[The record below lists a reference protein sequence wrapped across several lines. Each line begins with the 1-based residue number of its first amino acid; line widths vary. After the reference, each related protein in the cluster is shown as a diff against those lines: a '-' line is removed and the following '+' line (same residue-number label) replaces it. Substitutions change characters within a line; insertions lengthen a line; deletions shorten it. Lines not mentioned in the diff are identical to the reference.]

1 MATTGVNF
9 VEIVSAANAILS
21 GSAVVATPFVA
32 GLNPNQALECVN
44 ATPSNTAITAENAV
58 PLDRVSFDLALTS
71 IPPANGTTFVVLG
84 KYVGGFAKNGC
95 ALVVLSGTT
104 AVTVDL
110 TNLGA
115 FTGVTSQSG
124 DTSLATANCL
134 VFNNIGAVDL
144 VLSPGASN
152 PSRLPTFTGTT
163 PTIVVPAGGCLCV
176 YAPTGLTVDST
187 HKTFTITPTAGGTL
201 AIAYGGA

>member
-32 GLNPNQALECVN
+32 GLTPDAALNCVN

-58 PLDRVSFDLALTS
+58 PLDRIIFDLALKTV
-71 IPPANGTTFVVLG
+71 PPAVGTTFVVLG

-95 ALVVLSGTT
+95 ALVNLTGTT

-110 TNLGA
+110 TNLAA
-115 FTGVTSQSG
+115 FTGVTSQAG
-124 DTSLATANCL
+124 DTSLATVNCL
-134 VFNNIGAVDL
+134 IFNNLGAVA
-144 VLSPGASN
+144 VTVAPGGSN

-163 PTIVVPAGGCLCV
+163 PTLSIPAGGAVCV
-176 YAPTGLTVDST
+176 FDSTGQTVDST
-187 HKTFTITPTAGGTL
+187 HKTFTLTPTAGGS
-201 AIAYGGA
+201 IAFGYGGA